1 MNIIM
6 VKKILEDGQEC
17 RKCQEVSQR
26 LEVNNE
32 MRFINKIIFADTRDT
47 QSEGY
52 QLANRY
58 GLDIAPFF
66 IVNNGEKETIYKTY
80 LELKREVFQKE
91 PDPEDIE
98 IEESRKA
105 PTDPNEDLYYL

>member
-1 MNIIM
+1 M
-6 VKKILEDGQEC
+6 EDGLEC
-17 RKCQEVSQR
+17 KKCREVSQR
-26 LEVNNE
+26 LEANGE
-32 MRFINKIIFADTRDT
+32 MRFINKIIYADIRDS

-66 IVNNGEKETIYKTY
+66 IVNDGGKETIYKTY
-80 LELKREVFQKE
+80 LELKKEVFHKE

-98 IEESRKA
+98 IEESRK
-105 PTDPNEDLYYL
+105 PPIDPNEDLYYL